1 MTKFKDKYRIESA
14 RAKWWDYNGEGSYF
28 ITICTKDRN
37 HYFGEISN
45 GEMHLSRTGVIADVL
60 WREIPNRNKNVKL
73 GEFVVM
79 PDHIHGIIDVMAVDG
94 DALNHGVGDVNV
106 GDGDVGDGDV
116 VDGDVVDGDV
126 ARLVSGRD
134 VARNVSTE
142 NQKSRNVP
150 TNNQKKPNFPTNNE
164 TTRNI
169 PTNNQKPRNAPIK
182 NHTMSKISPKS
193 NSIAAIIRSYKSA
206 VTRHANRLGF
216 ENGWQTRFYDSI
228 IRNPEEL
235 RRISIYIQNNPKKWQ
250 KDSCNNHSKPMK

>member
-28 ITICTKDRN
+28 ITICTKNRN
-37 HYFGEISN
+37 HYFGEIRN
-45 GEMHLSRTGVIADVL
+45 GEMHLSRTGVIADIL

-79 PDHIHGIIDVMAVDG
+79 PDHIHGIIDVMAVD
-94 DALNHGVGDVNV
+94 DNALNDGVGDGHV
-106 GDGDVGDGDV
+106 G
-116 VDGDVVDGDV
+116 DGDV

-134 VARNVSTE
+134 VACNVSTE
-142 NQKSRNVP
+142 NQKNRNV
-150 TNNQKKPNFPTNNE
+150 TTNNE

-169 PTNNQKPRNAPIK
+169 PMNHQNPRNAPIK

-228 IRNPEEL
+228 IRNPEE
-235 RRISIYIQNNPKKWQ
+235 RRYISIYIQNNPKKWQ
-250 KDSCNNHSKPMK
+250 KDSYNNHSKSMK